1 MKALLLCLGV
11 LLAAE
16 FAVAEPAPQTHIGR
30 YNILDADIHYRNP
43 NTGVALGQS
52 ETRELVIRLYNTRAV
67 NHADIVEQLA
77 LQSDVNRGEGF
88 ASANPYYPRAEEVS
102 IALPKP
108 RSVVRDGKTV
118 HNPEGYADIAE
129 GYELENGRP
138 NYFQQQRVSQ
148 WFSDVSHGKA
158 VAQEVCA
165 VKFTDAAQQRY
176 ELKTFANGEA
186 AKQAGW
192 TITHQY
198 HCGTCSTLQDLAAYM
213 GIPDQ
218 TTPVRACTKKG
229 RGQLSKLDDVKQCI
243 IEEVGFTEMCA
254 ESWAYN
260 GIHTG
265 AECALDCMRSY
276 GRDAWL
282 SPLLRGVFNTM
293 VKGEF
298 SACPADVES
307 DDPALRTILQAN
319 GCPLENEKT
328 GKLNACLWCDEKT
341 SGPGFKYTAA
351 RTRRGSGLP
360 SAIPRPNDRLFY
372 EADHSAYF
380 ND

>member
-138 NYFQQQRVSQ
+138 NYFQQQR
-148 WFSDVSHGKA
+148 A
-158 VAQEVCA
+158 
-165 VKFTDAAQQRY
+165 R
-176 ELKTFANGEA
+176 
-186 AKQAGW
+186 
-192 TITHQY
+192 
-198 HCGTCSTLQDLAAYM
+198 
-213 GIPDQ
+213 
-218 TTPVRACTKKG
+218 
-229 RGQLSKLDDVKQCI
+229 QCI
-243 IEEVGFTEMCA
+243 HRPTNK
-254 ESWAYN
+254 S
-260 GIHTG
+260 
-265 AECALDCMRSY
+265 
-276 GRDAWL
+276 
-282 SPLLRGVFNTM
+282 
-293 VKGEF
+293 
-298 SACPADVES
+298 
-307 DDPALRTILQAN
+307 
-319 GCPLENEKT
+319 
-328 GKLNACLWCDEKT
+328 
-341 SGPGFKYTAA
+341 SGD
-351 RTRRGSGLP
+351 
-360 SAIPRPNDRLFY
+360 N
-372 EADHSAYF
+372 
-380 ND
+380 